1 MSQRSKVLQLQPDYN
16 VKAHDFADLAEQ
28 IVKALPSDRYEVTAA
43 FLRGKPGPGEAVS
56 RADRSVYFE
65 FSDKSLKGMRLR
77 AMWQLYKFCRR
88 EKFDVVICN
97 RFKPVNMMPVSYT
110 HLTLPTKA

>member
-43 FLRGKPGPGEAVS
+43 FLRGKPGPVYARLYESYQNAK
-56 RADRSVYFE
+56 RTMSV
-65 FSDKSLKGMRLR
+65 
-77 AMWQLYKFCRR
+77 
-88 EKFDVVICN
+88 
-97 RFKPVNMMPVSYT
+97 
-110 HLTLPTKA
+110 